1 MTRKARNTGA
11 LESRGRGLLYFGL
24 LCLALLLF
32 VGAAAHA
39 ESAWVKDELSVN
51 LRTGPGTQYRIKGL
65 IKTGE
70 SVTILGRREGWTQVR
85 TGTLGEGWIPEGF
98 LQPEMPAGMRLERTE
113 AETAEFRSQFTTLS
127 ERVKELEGTN
137 LELSSADEEQR
148 STIETLTR
156 ENLELR
162 AGARWPEWITGA
174 GILCAG
180 MVMGAI
186 IQSMNGRRARPR
198 IRL

>member
-1 MTRKARNTGA
+1 
-11 LESRGRGLLYFGL
+11 
-24 LCLALLLF
+24 
-32 VGAAAHA
+32 
-39 ESAWVKDELSVN
+39 
-51 LRTGPGTQYRIKGL
+51 
-65 IKTGE
+65 
-70 SVTILGRREGWTQVR
+70 
-85 TGTLGEGWIPEGF
+85 
-98 LQPEMPAGMRLERTE
+98 MPAGMRLERTE